1 MVDRDAIRERAVR
14 ELSEAKAGGID
25 SIIELSTPDL
35 ERDVEM
41 IADVARAS
49 GMQVVVATGTW
60 RVIPRGLWDLPID
73 AIADI
78 YVREI
83 EVGIGQSGVKAGSD

>member
-1 MVDRDAIRERAVR
+1 MR
-14 ELSEAKAGGID
+14 ELTERSERGGID

-35 ERDVEM
+35 ERDVVVM

-60 RVIPRGLWDLPID
+60 R
-73 AIADI
+73 
-78 YVREI
+78 
-83 EVGIGQSGVKAGSD
+83 